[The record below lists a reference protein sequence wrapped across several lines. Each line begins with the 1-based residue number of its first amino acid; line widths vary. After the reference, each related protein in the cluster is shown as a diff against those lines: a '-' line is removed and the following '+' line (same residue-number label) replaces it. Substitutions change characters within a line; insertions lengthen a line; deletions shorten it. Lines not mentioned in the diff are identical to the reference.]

1 MTNITNE
8 IAALR
13 KRLEELEKIE
23 AEPKTPPIK
32 ILEDFITQKNVKIQR
47 NSYSKSVPLARFYD
61 MEKVEYLQ
69 AIFDMFTDVHKRLDA
84 LESKQNR

>member
-23 AEPKTPPIK
+23 AEPKIPPIK
-32 ILEDFITQKNVKIQR
+32 ILEDFITQKNAKIQR
-47 NSYSKSVPLARFYD
+47 NSYSKSAPLARFYD

-69 AIFDMFTDVHKRLDA
+69 AIFDMFNDVHKRLDA